1 MHTRPARSIAHV
13 PLGDE
18 MGSSPVPIDGINRAT
33 LRRAFYAVGSRNAAR
48 SEQPPDTHA
57 ASAQHAAGLP
67 GLRRTLFWNSVGK
80 SSALPSHPGCEMS
93 KLNEKMPM

>member
-1 MHTRPARSIAHV
+1 MHTRPARSMDGI
-13 PLGDE
+13 GR
-18 MGSSPVPIDGINRAT
+18 SPVPIDGINRAT
-33 LRRAFYAVGSRNAAR
+33 LRRAFYAMGPRNAAR
-48 SEQPPDTHA
+48 SEQPPGTHA
-57 ASAQHAAGLP
+57 ASAKHAA

>member
-1 MHTRPARSIAHV
+1 ML
-13 PLGDE
+13 LGC
-18 MGSSPVPIDGINRAT
+18 
-33 LRRAFYAVGSRNAAR
+33 
-48 SEQPPDTHA
+48 
-57 ASAQHAAGLP
+57 AQHAA